1 MARPAVHG
9 AGLTPYGMY
18 LLAEAYQQSAEVLL
32 SATDRH
38 RRFSDNPIRLLYL
51 QALEGYLRCALRLHG
66 TEPAEIRKYMHNI
79 AGMLEASRLVVTK
92 KTAEF
97 IRVTGTD
104 GDYVR
109 VRYDYN
115 LRHLGNETI
124 PPNASTKTMPRLIA
138 ATDDVRHAVVKLLQE
153 SGIEVVVLSTQPS

>member
-9 AGLTPYGMY
+9 AGLTSYGMY

-97 IRVTGTD
+97 IQVTGTD

-115 LRHLGNETI
+115 LRHI
-124 PPNASTKTMPRLIA
+124 R
-138 ATDDVRHAVVKLLQE
+138 VRHRGARIFGDGNIAQTNPPVAACGCLPQD
-153 SGIEVVVLSTQPS
+153 